1 MGDTTQPLVSVLT
14 PVYNGEKYLAEC
26 IESVLN
32 QSYQNFEYI
41 IINNC
46 SKDGTLAIAQ
56 EYAKKDSRIKVHDN
70 TDFVAVIANHN
81 IAFGLVS
88 PEAKYV
94 KIVSGDDW
102 IFPTCIERLV
112 EFGEA
117 NPSVGFINCYQLS
130 GDHILWQGLRHPNGL
145 VPGVEMCRRVLLG
158 HDNKFG
164 FGSPTSLMYRADL
177 VRASKEFYPNPSPH
191 SDTSALVRDLHKCDF
206 GFVFEVL
213 SYERTHE
220 ETRPSG
226 SPGTLRATPA
236 AGVGRG
242 PRSRARA
249 AVAARTRRVVD
260 ADVRDGDRSGGDV
273 PLRVAQRRRRV
284 ELLVE
289 RRGPQ
294 IDAPDWAGITGRMH
308 GDFIPEDAPGTV
320 NDMTLTPVDRRDAAQ
335 HRHHLPRRH
344 DVLHRARHRHGR
356 RDGDQ
361 LPQAGGGGHP
371 RLRGAEGRGPAR
383 RRPRA
388 GGGLELGLVPL
399 AVGVESHV
407 MPPPVPKCDAAPSA
421 IQNVRMATLSVAVPA
436 VGVDPADARRS
447 RGRAA
452 TGSSSRDVRRAR
464 RASARR

>member
-220 ETRPSG
+220 ETQSFASGQMNRYSSAILQEVIDYGHFYLDAEEYKQKLKEVLADYHRYLAVSYFVDSRDKKFWEYHEGRLKELGHPLKKSTLLKAGLKKFVVESLNPTQALRKLSGRRRSKPAKVAAKPAPPKSG
-226 SPGTLRATPA
+226 SYKTV
-236 AGVGRG
+236 AG
-242 PRSRARA
+242 
-249 AVAARTRRVVD
+249 
-260 ADVRDGDRSGGDV
+260 
-273 PLRVAQRRRRV
+273 
-284 ELLVE
+284 
-289 RRGPQ
+289 
-294 IDAPDWAGITGRMH
+294 
-308 GDFIPEDAPGTV
+308 
-320 NDMTLTPVDRRDAAQ
+320 
-335 HRHHLPRRH
+335 
-344 DVLHRARHRHGR
+344 
-356 RDGDQ
+356 
-361 LPQAGGGGHP
+361 
-371 RLRGAEGRGPAR
+371 
-383 RRPRA
+383 
-388 GGGLELGLVPL
+388 
-399 AVGVESHV
+399 
-407 MPPPVPKCDAAPSA
+407 
-421 IQNVRMATLSVAVPA
+421 
-436 VGVDPADARRS
+436 
-447 RGRAA
+447 
-452 TGSSSRDVRRAR
+452 
-464 RASARR
+464 